1 MTETV
6 KLRAHGKLNLYLT
19 IGGRRPDGFHDL
31 TSVFHAVDLADE
43 ITITP
48 RTGVTMSMEIPGDV
62 DESANLATRALTSL
76 DATQVGV
83 HITKRIPLAGG
94 LGGGSADAAAVLLGT
109 RDRLGL
115 SISDE
120 ELSVIGATIGS
131 DVPFFV
137 HGAGTA
143 LVEGRGERVTVLECP
158 QTFWFVIGVSFTPLA
173 TGDVYTRWDELDGS
187 NPASA
192 SARAMIDAVTSGDAA
207 GVGALLHNDLEAA
220 AVAILPELASKKE
233 ALQEA
238 GALGALVSGSG
249 PTIFGLA
256 AGPQHAQEMAEAAS
270 GLFDRVHVVASSL
283 RSVQRV
289 R

>member
-1 MTETV
+1 VTETV

-19 IGGRRPDGFHDL
+19 IGGTRPDGFHDL

-43 ITITP
+43 ITIMP
-48 RTGVTMSMEIPGDV
+48 RTGVTMSMEVPGDV
-62 DESANLATRALTSL
+62 DESANLATRALASL
-76 DATQVGV
+76 DATQVGI

-143 LVEGRGERVTVLECP
+143 LVEGRGERVTGLVCP
-158 QTFWFVIGVSFTPLA
+158 QTFWFVIGVSFTSLA
-173 TGDVYTRWDELDGS
+173 TGDVYRRWDELDGS

-192 SARAMIDAVTSGDAA
+192 SARAMIDAVTSGDVS

-220 AVAILPELASKKE
+220 AVAIVPELASKKE